1 MALSIFDDKAHEP
14 QAADL
19 QAGLGRSAALWE
31 RLAAAVAAAY
41 PPIAPV
47 WNFGG
52 AKFGWNMRLKQKDRN
67 VLYLIPQAKHFL
79 VGVVLGEKAY
89 QAAREADLPAEVI
102 AMFDAAKPYVE
113 GRGIRYPVRKAADV
127 DVVLAIAAL
136 KMARR

>member
-1 MALSIFDDKAHEP
+1 MALGIFDDKAHEP
-14 QAADL
+14 QASDL
-19 QAGLGRSAALWE
+19 QAGLGRTMKLWE

-41 PPIAPV
+41 PPIVPV
-47 WNFGG
+47 WNHAG
-52 AKFGWNMRLKQKDRN
+52 AKYGWSMRLKQKDRN

-89 QAAREADLPAEVI
+89 QAARDASLPDEVV
-102 AMFDAAKPYVE
+102 AMFEAAKPYAE
-113 GRGIRYPVRKAADV
+113 GRGIRYPVRVAADV